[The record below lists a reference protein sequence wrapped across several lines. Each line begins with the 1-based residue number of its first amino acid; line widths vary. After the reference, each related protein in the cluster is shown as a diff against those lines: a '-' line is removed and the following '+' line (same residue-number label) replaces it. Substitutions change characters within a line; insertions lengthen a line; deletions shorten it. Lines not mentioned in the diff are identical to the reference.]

1 MYKRIKRK
9 KLGKKK
15 SHRESMINNLL
26 RSLFDN
32 NYVVTTTPKA
42 KVLKSEASS
51 LIEKGKK
58 YKEELSFRR
67 RLEVI
72 LGDSQIVKK
81 YKEYITK
88 EKVGVSFVRVGYR
101 EGDNADISRVYLL
114 GMDKKKK
121 KTAKSKKD
129 ETKEEKKKDEKG
141 TESKILEQEIDKK
154 VDKTA
159 VIKDTRRAT
168 SRSGL

>member
-1 MYKRIKRK
+1 MYKRVKRK

-101 EGDNADISRVYLL
+101 EGDNAEISRVYLL

-129 ETKEEKKKDEKG
+129 ETKEEKEKDEKG
-141 TESKILEQEIDKK
+141 TESKILKQEIDKK

-159 VIKDTRRAT
+159 LIKDTRRAT

>member
-1 MYKRIKRK
+1 MYKRVKRK

-26 RSLFDN
+26 RYLFDN

-67 RLEVI
+67 KLEVI
-72 LGDSQIVKK
+72 LGDSDIVKK

-101 EGDNADISRVYLL
+101 EGDNAEISRVYLL

-129 ETKEEKKKDEKG
+129 ETKEEKEKDEKG
-141 TESKILEQEIDKK
+141 TESKILKQEIDKK

>member
-1 MYKRIKRK
+1 MYKRVKRK

-101 EGDNADISRVYLL
+101 EGDNAEISRVYLL

-159 VIKDTRRAT
+159 LIKDTRRAT